1 MLFLRGGRCGRPPP
15 PAARGSGSVPGGRGG
30 SPVRRRRS
38 PPPASASPRGRKVRA
53 AALAPPAAA
62 DATNGPGGG
71 GTVPAGEGE
80 NPTAASR
87 DAAERGFS
95 PKRPSAS
102 RGRTPPP
109 TPPPTSS
116 SSDSSDI
123 SDGSSIHRSGGLSTP
138 GSTAIQTMFSK
149 TKSPS
154 AWNGSLNPP
163 RCVMYA
169 TAGIANANPAATAIS
184 ARRSATIK
192 VFSRN
197 VSLIAAKTARCVV
210 ATPTP
215 VRALHATNNAN
226 TVDARKPNCGT
237 TPNDKPPAP
246 CKNNPTTISAT
257 RPFSHLGGADGVER
271 VRREDGGESERAE
284 RDARVR
290 RVVAVRHENAGKR
303 RHGRGDERRGTERD
317 AQE

>member
-1 MLFLRGGRCGRPPP
+1 
-15 PAARGSGSVPGGRGG
+15 
-30 SPVRRRRS
+30 
-38 PPPASASPRGRKVRA
+38 
-53 AALAPPAAA
+53 
-62 DATNGPGGG
+62 
-71 GTVPAGEGE
+71 
-80 NPTAASR
+80 
-87 DAAERGFS
+87 
-95 PKRPSAS
+95 
-102 RGRTPPP
+102 
-109 TPPPTSS
+109 
-116 SSDSSDI
+116 
-123 SDGSSIHRSGGLSTP
+123 
-138 GSTAIQTMFSK
+138 MFSK

-257 RPFSHLGGADGVER
+257 RPFSTSAAPTALNACDAKTAA
-271 VRREDGGESERAE
+271 RANE
-284 RDARVR
+284 PNATPAY
-290 RVVAVRHENAGKR
+290 VAS
-303 RHGRGDERRGTERD
+303 
-317 AQE
+317 